1 MSFRLVTSHELV
13 AEQDCRRKES
23 PMSSSWVNFIAII
36 VRRSGA
42 TSLKP
47 C

>member
-1 MSFRLVTSHELV
+1 MSFRLAIGHYLV
-13 AEQDCRRKES
+13 AKQAAEGSEN
-23 PMSSSWVNFIAII
+23 PMPSSIVNPITII

-47 C
+47 W